1 MSTLKSF
8 EDLEIWKRAR
18 AFSQRI
24 FELSCEGTF
33 AKDFALRNQINDA
46 TGSIMDNV
54 AEGFDRG
61 GQKKFIQFLSYAKG
75 STAES
80 RSQLYRASDR
90 NHITKETFI
99 ELRDESITIGK
110 MIGSLMNYLR
120 RSPIRGNKYLP

>member
-1 MSTLKSF
+1 MPTLKSF

-24 FELSCEGTF
+24 FALSCEGTF

-46 TGSIMDNV
+46 TGSIMDNI

-61 GQKKFIQFLSYAKG
+61 GRKEFIQFLAYAKG

-90 NHITKETFI
+90 KHITNEIFLD
-99 ELRDESITIGK
+99 LRDESIILSK
-110 MIGSLMNYLR
+110 MIGSFISYLK
-120 RSPIRGNKYLP
+120 RSTISGNKFLR